1 MEPKALTTREVEQEV
16 HMQDLSDRYNSFE
29 ILNHF
34 LYFSLLIYTPQVICV
49 KSKKRICS
57 YISKICNFMLWI
69 IIFILVMF
77 SQLLNSPWDVCFEP
91 VNEKVYIAMAGQH
104 HIWEHSTLDGT
115 TKAFSGDGYE
125 RNANGSR

>member
-1 MEPKALTTREVEQEV
+1 MRQCVLLLKMEPKALTTREAEPEV

-34 LYFSLLIYTPQVICV
+34 LYFSLLIYAPQVICV

-69 IIFILVMF
+69 IIFILVDILVML
-77 SQLLNSPWDVCFEP
+77 SQFLNSPWDVYFEP

-104 HIWEHSTLDGT
+104 
-115 TKAFSGDGYE
+115 
-125 RNANGSR
+125 